1 MQVSGSQDKTV
12 ALWDLEAGKQVQ
24 AFVGH
29 THFVEGAWVPT
40 ALCGCESLI
49 CCTLHVYHM
58 SRCVV

>member
-40 ALCGCESLI
+40 HYLVAS
-49 CCTLHVYHM
+49 H
-58 SRCVV
+58 